1 MTRTLTLLLLL
12 LPGALFAQPPGGLP
26 DGPEGERLRAA
37 RVAFLTQRLA
47 LTAEESAAFW
57 PVFNEFDAEREAL
70 LEERGELGALEV
82 MSDAQLEET
91 LLAEFRR
98 QEAMAGLQRQY
109 LDRFK
114 AVLPARKAMLV
125 FLLEHRFK
133 EELLDRLRRRMGGP
147 PAGGTPGGGARPGG
161 PRR

>member
-12 LPGALFAQPPGGLP
+12 LPGVLFAQPPGGLP

-47 LTAEESAAFW
+47 LTPEESAAFW
-57 PVFNEFDAEREAL
+57 PVFNEFDADREAL

-98 QEAMAGLQRQY
+98 QEAMAGLQRRY

-114 AVLPARKAMLV
+114 EVLPARKALLV

-133 EELLDRLRRRMGGP
+133 EELLDRLRQRMGGP
-147 PAGGTPGGGARPGG
+147 PSGGPPGGGPRPGG